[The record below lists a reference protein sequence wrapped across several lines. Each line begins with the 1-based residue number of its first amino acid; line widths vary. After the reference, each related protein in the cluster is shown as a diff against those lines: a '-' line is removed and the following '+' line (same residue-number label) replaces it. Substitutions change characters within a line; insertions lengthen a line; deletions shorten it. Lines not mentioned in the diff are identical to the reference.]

1 MFPLSERNQ
10 FLIYMNLPDG
20 TDISETEARA
30 LEVSKWLDDRREN
43 PEIASDMLYV
53 GDGGPRFY
61 LTLTP
66 VPPDPAAAF
75 FLVNATDYQ
84 GAIRAADRAWKYLY
98 ENHPEAR
105 FKIKRLAMGSVESG
119 IVEVE
124 ISGPDANR
132 LLALGEQVRFI
143 LQGTRGIRDNDD
155 DWGNKVLKV
164 EIDINQDRT
173 RQLGITS
180 EEITQMLK
188 TYFSGSAV
196 SVYRENDIT
205 IPIVLRAGA
214 ETHQSLEGLTSASF
228 AKDGRVISLAQ
239 IATLKTGF
247 DFARIRRKNQ
257 ERTITVT
264 GRSAFLTAGNLLKA
278 IQPGLQARDL
288 SGGYRLT
295 IGGEV
300 QKSAETNERLATGLP
315 AALAVMVLAI
325 ILQFNSFRRTLLTF
339 TTVPLILIGIPFG
352 LLATGQP
359 LSFFGTL
366 GVISL
371 AGIIINNAIVL
382 IDQIDIERSQCD
394 LREAI
399 VAASRKRLRPI
410 LLTSATTVL
419 GLAPMAVAGGA
430 LWQPMAVLMMSG
442 LTVASMLTLLFVPA
456 GYFLLFKDKPHPA

>member
-1 MFPLSERNQ
+1 VQVLYGSAVRFAIRFPFIVVGACFLLVALSVTQFGRVPRQMFPLSERNQ

-30 LEVSKWLDDRREN
+30 LEVSKWLGDRREN
-43 PEIASDMLYV
+43 PEIGSDMLYV

-164 EIDINQDRT
+164 EIDINQDRA

-205 IPIVLRAGA
+205 IPIVLRAGS

-228 AKDGRVISLAQ
+228 AKDGRIISLAQ

-264 GRSAFLTAGNLLKA
+264 GRSAF
-278 IQPGLQARDL
+278 
-288 SGGYRLT
+288 
-295 IGGEV
+295 
-300 QKSAETNERLATGLP
+300 
-315 AALAVMVLAI
+315 
-325 ILQFNSFRRTLLTF
+325 
-339 TTVPLILIGIPFG
+339 
-352 LLATGQP
+352 
-359 LSFFGTL
+359 
-366 GVISL
+366 
-371 AGIIINNAIVL
+371 
-382 IDQIDIERSQCD
+382 
-394 LREAI
+394 
-399 VAASRKRLRPI
+399 
-410 LLTSATTVL
+410 
-419 GLAPMAVAGGA
+419 
-430 LWQPMAVLMMSG
+430 
-442 LTVASMLTLLFVPA
+442 
-456 GYFLLFKDKPHPA
+456 